1 MGAAASAT
9 TMVLEVK
16 ELMLF
21 RHALPTI
28 AQGLREIVDENYF
41 RARQII

>member
-1 MGAAASAT
+1 MGAAASAA

-16 ELMLF
+16 ELMPF
-21 RHALPTI
+21 RHVLPTI
-28 AQGLREIVDENYF
+28 AQGLREIVDENYL

>member
-16 ELMLF
+16 ALMPF
-21 RHALPTI
+21 RHVLPTI
-28 AQGLREIVDENYF
+28 AQGLREIVDENYL
-41 RARQII
+41 RATQII